1 MPYCR
6 QSKPSFIM
14 LKFDLYL
21 RSVIV
26 TAALATASL
35 PAVASCRV
43 ATAPE
48 GWAASSMRWDGD
60 CTGDVANGLGV
71 LKEQDGATVKRMF
84 FGRVVKGELALG
96 VLDEPGQGFGAGEFR
111 GGKLIGTEDRS
122 LIIKSFEEAAKAATA
137 AADRFERAGN
147 KASAKFYRDKAKQ
160 LREQME

>member
-1 MPYCR
+1 
-6 QSKPSFIM
+6 M
-14 LKFDLYL
+14 LKSDVFL
-21 RSVIV
+21 RTVIV
-26 TAALATASL
+26 AAALATTS
-35 PAVASCRV
+35 VASWAGCRV

-60 CTGDVANGLGV
+60 CTGDTANGLGV

-84 FGRVVKGELALG
+84 FGRVVKGELTLG

-111 GGKLIGTEDRS
+111 GGKLIDTDDRS
-122 LIIKSFEEAAKAATA
+122 LIIKSFEDAAKAAAA

-160 LREQME
+160 LREQMD